1 MATPTAFRKVTCNLF
16 RLLRRS
22 ESNFSTCFN
31 FLRKQKSNFLTFF
44 NFQISSQSNF
54 SSTFGSSGS
63 IARSVCANSGRM
75 NPMQSHVTNKCI
87 HHHAD
92 APTYNA
98 NTRSRH
104 IHPNW
109 QTLSFEC
116 MHRHTDAPTYNA
128 NTLPRQIFLSGTP
141 YHLNV
146 FITAR
151 MYLSTMRVHYYLCVV
166 IAVMVDAQPMH
177 RPTHT

>member
-1 MATPTAFRKVTCNLF
+1 MIC
-16 RLLRRS
+16 
-22 ESNFSTCFN
+22 STVDSF
-31 FLRKQKSNFLTFF
+31 
-44 NFQISSQSNF
+44 
-54 SSTFGSSGS
+54 GS
-63 IARSVCANSGRM
+63 IARSVCANSGRV
-75 NPMQSHVTNKCI
+75 NPMQSHVTNKCIHHHADAPTYNANTRPRHTHPMWQTLLFERI